1 VSRPAR
7 SSERDIRAPRSIAAC
22 GNPKHTSSR
31 KHGEISRVGAERL
44 DNLLRSLLGN
54 VNRRGVTQAGIL
66 LAGGVLGQ
74 CVLAHAD
81 AGKKR
86 KRRKRCKSGSK
97 RCGRGC
103 CGSAS
108 RCVVR
113 ICFCTGNEGPG
124 AKCTDVATT
133 LIDLIAEVTGIAP
146 DVIGADP
153 DSPLSEQVTI
163 EEDVREAI
171 DKLIEKTFLVA
182 EDVPYYTEGIAAGAA
197 FIEQELASKG

>member
-1 VSRPAR
+1 VDA
-7 SSERDIRAPRSIAAC
+7 ERFNIQLRSIA
-22 GNPKHTSSR
+22 
-31 KHGEISRVGAERL
+31 ER
-44 DNLLRSLLGN
+44 

-66 LAGGVLGQ
+66 IAGGVLGQ

-86 KRRKRCKSGSK
+86 RRRKRCKSGRT

-113 ICFCTGNEGPG
+113 VCFCTGNEGPG

-133 LIDLIAEVTGIAP
+133 LIDLIAEVTGVAP
-146 DVIGADP
+146 DVIDADP

-171 DKLIEKTFLVA
+171 DKLIEKTFLVE